1 MISAHSHWEK
11 ADICDMSRPQELT
24 RTMNGATLV
33 FLVPSVYNFLL
44 ALRIDHPVLLSVW
57 RHHPQDWAPL
67 GLQPGLLHLCIHR
80 VIDTV

>member
-44 ALRIDHPVLLSVW
+44 ALRILEVVKLRKVH
-57 RHHPQDWAPL
+57 
-67 GLQPGLLHLCIHR
+67 
-80 VIDTV
+80 VISDSTSLILENL